1 MKAPPTALPA
11 KIRTPVLITTTALRN
26 YPENTGAPKFPGPP
40 LLYPSAT
47 FRQRNRG
54 GIQYLIS
61 EVTSASAGR
70 FARPFNAVSSI
81 MKFT

>member
-1 MKAPPTALPA
+1 MRMPHHLACK
-11 KIRTPVLITTTALRN
+11 
-26 YPENTGAPKFPGPP
+26 NTHSCANNNNGAPGISIRSAVV
-40 LLYPSAT
+40 YPSAI

-70 FARPFNAVSSI
+70 FARPFNAVSSM

>member
-1 MKAPPTALPA
+1 MRLPHHLA
-11 KIRTPVLITTTALRN
+11 CK
-26 YPENTGAPKFPGPP
+26 NTHSCANNNGAPGISIRSAVV
-40 LLYPSAT
+40 YPSAI
-47 FRQRNRG
+47 FRQRNRS
-54 GIQYLIS
+54 GIQYLIN

>member
-1 MKAPPTALPA
+1 MRLPHHLA
-11 KIRTPVLITTTALRN
+11 CK
-26 YPENTGAPKFPGPP
+26 NTHSCANNNNGAPGISGAP

>member
-1 MKAPPTALPA
+1 MRLPHHLA
-11 KIRTPVLITTTALRN
+11 CK
-26 YPENTGAPKFPGPP
+26 NTHSCANNNNGAPEISIRSAVV
-40 LLYPSAT
+40 YPSAT
-47 FRQRNRG
+47 FRQRNRS
-54 GIQYLIS
+54 GIQYLIN